1 VIRPGLAVALLVA
14 GLAVAAGWGLYRHGV
29 QVGRAA
35 EAAEWQA
42 ARDKLQRDLFA
53 LADRHSEAAR
63 ELDALRADQD
73 QLLREFENALAA
85 DASACRAGDDSL
97 RRLETLWGRARAKP

>member
-1 VIRPGLAVALLVA
+1 MALLVA
-14 GLAVAAGWGLYRHGV
+14 GLIAGSGWGIYRHGV
-29 QVGRAA
+29 QVGRAT

-53 LADRHSEAAR
+53 LADRHSEAAA
-63 ELDALRADQD
+63 ELAALQADQD

-85 DASACRAGDDSL
+85 DASACRPGDDGL
-97 RRLETLWGRARAKP
+97 RRLEALWGRARAAP